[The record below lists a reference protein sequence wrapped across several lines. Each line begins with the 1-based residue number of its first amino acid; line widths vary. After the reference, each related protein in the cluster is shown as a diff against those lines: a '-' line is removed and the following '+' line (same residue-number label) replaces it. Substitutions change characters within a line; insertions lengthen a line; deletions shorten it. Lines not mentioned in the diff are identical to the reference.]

1 VRQTPHARTRSRTC
15 PGPAFG
21 SASSRSTSGPPGAS
35 STIARIAWHPTGPV
49 AEKTTVL
56 VDARNVLRS
65 QWPNLPEEE
74 LVARAGEWARRN
86 GHEVVLVFDGK
97 APGGTVGSERRDAIT
112 TVVGT
117 GGESAD
123 DWLIREA
130 PGYPGAWLVTSDRAL
145 RAAAGAHA
153 SKLVGGGSFL
163 RQLGE

>member
-1 VRQTPHARTRSRTC
+1 VTA
-15 PGPAFG
+15 
-21 SASSRSTSGPPGAS
+21 
-35 STIARIAWHPTGPV
+35 
-49 AEKTTVL
+49 KTTVL

-74 LVARAGEWARRN
+74 LVSLATDWARRH

-97 APGGTVGSERRDAIT
+97 APGGIVGSKRRDAIT
-112 TVVGT
+112 TLVGT

-145 RAAAGAHA
+145 RDAAGAHA